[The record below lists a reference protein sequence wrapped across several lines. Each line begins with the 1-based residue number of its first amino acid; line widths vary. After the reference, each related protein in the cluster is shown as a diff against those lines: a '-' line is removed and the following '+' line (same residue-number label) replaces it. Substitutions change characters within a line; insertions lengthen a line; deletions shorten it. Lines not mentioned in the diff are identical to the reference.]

1 VAPAT
6 ASGIELS
13 SQRCPLQI
21 QELLCTLRSLV
32 RATEVC
38 LIGVETDTKEARE
51 MIEVAKMLTG
61 KAHRLIDIAL
71 LDVDTPIS
79 PLADHVA

>member
-1 VAPAT
+1 MAT

-13 SQRCPLQI
+13 SQDCSLHI
-21 QELLCTLRSLV
+21 QELLSTLRSLV
-32 RATEVC
+32 AATEVC
-38 LIGVETDTKEARE
+38 LVGVETNTKEAGE

-71 LDVDTPIS
+71 S
-79 PLADHVA
+79 EA

>member
-1 VAPAT
+1 MATAT

-13 SQRCPLQI
+13 SQGCSLQI
-21 QELLCTLRSLV
+21 QELLSTLRSLV
-32 RATEVC
+32 AATELC
-38 LIGVETDTKEARE
+38 LIGVEADTKEARE

-71 LDVDTPIS
+71 SQP
-79 PLADHVA
+79 